1 MFRRELSPREQEIML
16 FRYGLI
22 SDLIHVPQ
30 GRGSGVYALIQ
41 AKSREKYQ
49 IPYSER
55 TTITEETIKQWL
67 KRYRQE
73 GVDGLCPK
81 KRKDKGSV
89 RHLPQEVIDLI
100 LVIKEAHYSLTVSQ
114 VIAKARK
121 HKEIVP
127 EGMVIPRSTVHRHL
141 KAAGLMK
148 KRPKDGSPK
157 DLRRFGYEKAGELC
171 MSDVMHGP
179 RVFVEGNRKH
189 KTYLVG
195 FIDDATRMVP
205 YAEFRLSESVQDYLP
220 VLREAL
226 QRRGKFKRL
235 YVDNG
240 AAFKSQHLRMVCARL
255 DIELINATPYH
266 AAGKGKQERWF
277 RTVRTSFLPTLKDA
291 DLSSL
296 EALNRRLWTWVE
308 TEYHQ
313 RPHRG
318 LDGMTP
324 FDAWCL
330 KSSDVQPID
339 PNIDFRE
346 LFLFE
351 EQRRVQKD
359 RTVSLDG
366 AVYEVDAVLVGEKVT
381 LRFDPSKPGSD
392 IDVWHEGNRIQTAR
406 LVDAYANCYVKR
418 DRAHRIKV
426 TKVKT
431 DKIEKPPVRGF
442 SLADLEMF

>member
-1 MFRRELSPREQEIML
+1 MSKREMSPREKEIML

-22 SDLIHVPQ
+22 ADLIHLPQ
-30 GRGSGVYALIQ
+30 GRGSGVQKRIQ
-41 AKSREKYQ
+41 EKVLEKYQ
-49 IPYSER
+49 IPYSDR
-55 TTITEETIKQWL
+55 TTITDETIKEWL
-67 KRYRQE
+67 KRYRDE
-73 GVDGLCPK
+73 GVEGLCPK
-81 KRKDKGSV
+81 TRKDRGSV
-89 RHLPQEVIDLI
+89 RGLPQEVIDLMLI
-100 LVIKEAHYSLTVSQ
+100 IKDAQYSLTVAQ
-114 VIAKARK
+114 VIAEGRK

-127 EGMVIPRSTVHRHL
+127 EGMVIPPSTVHRHL
-141 KAAGLMK
+141 KSAGLMK
-148 KRPKDGSPK
+148 KRPKEATGK
-157 DLRRFGYEKAGELC
+157 DLRRFGYEKAGELW

-179 RVFVEGNRKH
+179 KVFVEGNRKH
-189 KTYLVG
+189 KAYLIG
-195 FIDDATRMVP
+195 FIDDATRVVP
-205 YAEFRLSESVQDYLP
+205 YSAFALSEGIHDYLP

-226 QRRGKFKRL
+226 QRRGKCRKL

-240 AAFKSQHLRMVCARL
+240 AVFVSHQLRMVCAKL
-255 DIELINATPYH
+255 GIELIHATPYH

-277 RTVRTSFLPTLKDA
+277 RTVRTSFLPTLKEE

-330 KSSDVQPID
+330 KSDEVQAID
-339 PNIDFRE
+339 PDIDFRE

-351 EQRRVQKD
+351 EKRKVQKD
-359 RTVSLDG
+359 RTVSLHG
-366 AVYEVDAVLVGEKVT
+366 AVYEVEAMLVGEKVA

-392 IDVWHEGNRIQTAR
+392 IDVWHEGKRIQTAR

-418 DRAHRIKV
+418 DRAHRLNV
-426 TKVKT
+426 TKVKS
-431 DKIEKPPVRGF
+431 DKAVNPPTRGF